1 MTVSLLP
8 GDKITHAQ
16 AGLLAF
22 SCSAP
27 SRFVIPKQWIAH
39 AERNKEIHSSGFCPG
54 FSPGSL
60 FILPSVRTQGHLY
73 GAKISVFNRLAKKNT
88 RFIFPLYHK
97 LLSLNHKK
105 QLVSVINICLTE
117 TSCRM
122 SDRPLRS
129 YYFLSL

>member
-1 MTVSLLP
+1 MRNQLMTASLLP

-105 QLVSVINICLTE
+105 NSL
-117 TSCRM
+117 
-122 SDRPLRS
+122 
-129 YYFLSL
+129 FL